1 MGDIE
6 KLNEWHFADYCL
18 RSVQE
23 KGRAVFNIVRRD
35 RHPQFTFTGILRD
48 RKGNIYEITGDESG
62 NLFDTLIEKHALTV
76 NEDHTHTELIIQ
88 SEFIKEEHCDD

>member
-1 MGDIE
+1 M
-6 KLNEWHFADYCL
+6 
-18 RSVQE
+18 
-23 KGRAVFNIVRRD
+23 FNIVRRD

-76 NEDHTHTELIIQ
+76 NEDHTHTELIIYP
-88 SEFIKEEHCDD
+88 SLSNE

>member
-1 MGDIE
+1 MGVIE

-62 NLFDTLIEKHALTV
+62 NLRCNKKSLSLSIANMRLRDSTQQ
-76 NEDHTHTELIIQ
+76 N
-88 SEFIKEEHCDD
+88 